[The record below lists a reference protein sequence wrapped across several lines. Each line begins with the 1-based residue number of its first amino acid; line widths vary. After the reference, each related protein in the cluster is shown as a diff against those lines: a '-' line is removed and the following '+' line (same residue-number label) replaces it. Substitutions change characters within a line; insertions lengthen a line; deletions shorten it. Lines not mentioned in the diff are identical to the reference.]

1 MTLTRGIDDSNSCE
15 AQATAKEMLRLL
27 EKGRGYKNLNEVQR
41 AGVYLLCKELSALSH
56 DNLTHKFQNLAYVL
70 GAIDADDIKKAIMES
85 L

>member
-1 MTLTRGIDDSNSCE
+1 MQIGLTNDRDLCE
-15 AQATAKEMLRLL
+15 VQATAKEMLRLL

-41 AGVYLLCKELSALSH
+41 AGVYLLCKELSSLSH

-70 GAIDADDIKKAIMES
+70 GAIDADDIKKALMES

>member
-1 MTLTRGIDDSNSCE
+1 MTNDRDLCE
-15 AQATAKEMLRLL
+15 VQATAKEMLRLL

-41 AGVYLLCKELSALSH
+41 AGVYLLCKELSSLSH

-70 GAIDADDIKKAIMES
+70 GAIDADDIKKALMES